1 MHLLGSPVELE
12 TRVKDEQLAYTG
24 ANEDA
29 ALFLGGLLL
38 VGGVSMVASNR
49 LLARRAIAG

>member
-38 VGGVSMVASNR
+38 VGGVSMVAANR